1 MVLGRCFVVKYTGRE
16 WSLLIDFPFL
26 SDLATDPAE
35 LCNMFMTD
43 YSIWISRIDQIPSRD
58 VSKQVTTIASTLLL
72 LTRMSSTDFCTI
84 ALTQD
89 PDISGIGVL
98 LVT

>member
-1 MVLGRCFVVKYTGRE
+1 MVLGRCFVVKYTGWE

-26 SDLATDPAE
+26 RDLAID
-35 LCNMFMTD
+35 LQLFNVFK
-43 YSIWISRIDQIPSRD
+43 WISKIPSRD

-72 LTRMSSTDFCTI
+72 LTRMSSTDICII

-89 PDISGIGVL
+89 PDIAGIGVR